1 MLVFRSHRNCDYF
14 YYRTAIYLLFKL
26 ISLLEVKTKGMGP
39 TRRFPGIPVGQSANV
54 ELSM

>member
-14 YYRTAIYLLFKL
+14 YYRKAIYLPFKL

-39 TRRFPGIPVGQSANV
+39 TRRFPVIPVGQSANV